1 MRLPTLVKTAAAV
14 TATAAAGA
22 TAIDASSRW
31 YQRLRK
37 PAWQPPPVAFPLAWT
52 PLYALIAVA
61 GARVLDRTS
70 DADRAAFARAYA
82 LNLALNFGWT
92 ALFFK
97 AHKPTV
103 ALVEIAA
110 LNASNVALIRR
121 ASRADGVAAAALAP
135 YVAWTLFATTLNG
148 AIVGLNRNRG

>member
-14 TATAAAGA
+14 TVTAAAG
-22 TAIDASSRW
+22 TAVNDTSNRW

-37 PAWQPPPVAFPLAWT
+37 PTWQPPPVAFPLAWT

-61 GARVLDRTS
+61 GARVLDRAS
-70 DADRAAFARAYA
+70 DADRAAFTRAYA
-82 LNLALNFGWT
+82 LNLALNFGWS

-97 AHKPTV
+97 ARRPTA

-110 LNASNVALIRR
+110 LNASNFVLLRR
-121 ASRADGVAAAALAP
+121 ASRADRVAGVALAP
-135 YVAWTLFATTLNG
+135 YAAWTLFATALNG
-148 AIVGLNRNRG
+148 AIVRLNSNR

>member
-14 TATAAAGA
+14 TVTAAAGA
-22 TAIDASSRW
+22 TVTDASSRW

-37 PAWQPPPVAFPLAWT
+37 PTWQPPPVAFPLAWT

-70 DADRAAFARAYA
+70 EADRAAFTRAYA
-82 LNLALNFGWT
+82 LNLALNFGWS

-97 AHKPTV
+97 AQKPAV
-103 ALVEIAA
+103 ALAEIAA
-110 LNASNVALIRR
+110 LNASNFVLLRR
-121 ASRADGVAAAALAP
+121 ASQTDRVAAVALAP
-135 YVAWTLFATTLNG
+135 YAAWTLFATVLNG
-148 AIVGLNRNRG
+148 AIVRLNTNR

>member
-14 TATAAAGA
+14 TVTAAAGA
-22 TAIDASSRW
+22 TVTDASSRW

-37 PAWQPPPVAFPLAWT
+37 PTWQPPPVAFPLAWT

-70 DADRAAFARAYA
+70 EADRAAFTRAYA
-82 LNLALNFGWT
+82 LNLALNFGWS

-97 AHKPTV
+97 AHRPAV
-103 ALVEIAA
+103 ALAEIAA
-110 LNASNVALIRR
+110 LNASNFVLLRR
-121 ASRADGVAAAALAP
+121 ASQTDRVAAVALAP
-135 YVAWTLFATTLNG
+135 YAAWTLFATALNG
-148 AIVGLNRNRG
+148 AIVRLNTNR

>member
-14 TATAAAGA
+14 TVTAAAGA
-22 TAIDASSRW
+22 TVTDASSRW

-37 PAWQPPPVAFPLAWT
+37 PTWQPPPVAFPLAWT

-70 DADRAAFARAYA
+70 EADRAAFTRAYA
-82 LNLALNFGWT
+82 LNLALNFGWS

-97 AHKPTV
+97 AQKPAV
-103 ALVEIAA
+103 ALAEIAA
-110 LNASNVALIRR
+110 LNASNFVLLRR
-121 ASRADGVAAAALAP
+121 ASQTDPVAAVALAP
-135 YVAWTLFATTLNG
+135 YAAWTLFATALNG
-148 AIVGLNRNRG
+148 AIVRLNTNR